1 MVGVVE
7 SMDRLVF
14 GYQCKRPVGRG
25 ASKGVAARVKGERR
39 RRWRKER
46 GEGDA
51 GEREGR
57 GIGKPLGCSFL
68 IEMIT

>member
-25 ASKGVAARVKGERR
+25 ASKG
-39 RRWRKER
+39 WRLGLRER
-46 GEGDA
+46 GEGDGA
-51 GEREGR
+51 RREERETLGR
-57 GIGKPLGCSFL
+57 EKGEG
-68 IEMIT
+68 